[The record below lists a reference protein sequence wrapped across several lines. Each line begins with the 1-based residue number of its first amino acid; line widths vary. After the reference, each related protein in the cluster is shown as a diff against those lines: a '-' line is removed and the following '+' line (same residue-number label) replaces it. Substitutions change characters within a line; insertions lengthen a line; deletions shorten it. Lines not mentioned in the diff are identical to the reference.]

1 MARMHGGVT
10 MFESIIPGVLLW
22 CAYLAS
28 MPLAFIVFAAIEI
41 KMHPNKYR

>member
-1 MARMHGGVT
+1 

-28 MPLAFIVFAAIEI
+28 MPALFIAWAALEI